1 MEVPANILE
10 TSGRELNSEYQE
22 KLIMRILMR
31 MGGKLFIPY
40 SVRAVITCFKSIKYI
55 RMGLESLK
63 RRKLEVSVLDATAIS
78 VSLIRRDMET
88 ASSVMFMLGIGE
100 LLEEWTHKK
109 SVGDLARSMSLNV
122 SRVWLVKEGRF
133 SFILGD

>member
-1 MEVPANILE
+1 
-10 TSGRELNSEYQE
+10 
-22 KLIMRILMR
+22 MRILMR
-31 MGGKLFIPY
+31 MVGKLFIPY

-88 ASSVMFMLGIGE
+88 GPP
-100 LLEEWTHKK
+100 
-109 SVGDLARSMSLNV
+109 
-122 SRVWLVKEGRF
+122 
-133 SFILGD
+133 